1 MTRIPPPFSVAR
13 SGFPRRTMLL
23 FGVAMLASCAQPGG
37 GADAEGRP
45 RGGGGILGGL
55 FSSGLSGSQWTFA
68 EVLGKPVPAAAQAEA
83 NLLSFDK
90 EQDGRGGFSAGV
102 GCNRM
107 GGRFRIQG
115 EELQFRIQ
123 QSTKMAC
130 DGEAGMAERR
140 MVAALSSTTGY
151 RLSRDRLELLAQGQ
165 VLATLSRR

>member
-1 MTRIPPPFSVAR
+1 MNRIQSLSSIHRPAIL
-13 SGFPRRTMLL
+13 RRTVLA

-37 GADAEGRP
+37 GAGGEGAP
-45 RGGGGILGGL
+45 RGGGIFGGL
-55 FSSGLSGSQWTFA
+55 FSSSLSGSQWSFA
-68 EVLGKPVPAAAQAEA
+68 EVLGKPVPAAARPEA

-107 GGRFRIQG
+107 GGRFRAQG
-115 EELQFRIQ
+115 EELQFRIE

-130 DGEAGMAERR
+130 EGETGMAERR